1 MKNSSKYLFL
11 ISIFFLLLSNNTKG
25 QDKLISFKNKK
36 GDLFGFKSTTGKV
49 VVKPQYDWI
58 GYTFVNGH
66 TLVSKNN
73 KVGVMNDKGEIV
85 IGLLY
90 NGIDI
95 HAFAEDSVIWVT
107 QNEKCGYIDK
117 AGNILIPIKYED
129 IGNYHNGQF
138 RVKENGKWG
147 LVNIKG
153 EILLPIMYTE
163 IVKPFCNGFA
173 TVKIGYRVDSNFI
186 DIYNGIENYK
196 YTKFGYVD
204 TLYNEF
210 LYDID
215 SISHEFET
223 YPIQNELFKKKD
235 LFKISDTIKLKKE
248 LADSMFSYALAKF
261 KNVYL
266 YTDFCELNKKCVG
279 AGLLLNGNILWE
291 SLFFHTNKESEYF
304 TKNTVYKIISTE
316 YLREMTWK
324 WISPIYKK
332 IFQSTN
338 SIIQKTYKN
347 IAIYLKNYINNYDKE
362 KVEEYLKR
370 DERNFADLDING
382 NIDPNRKLSA
392 FIDRLIIIHKVIN
405 VEDAKYWINKISD
418 EVLNW

>member
-11 ISIFFLLLSNNTKG
+11 ISVIFLLLSNNTQG

-36 GDLFGFKSTTGKV
+36 GNLYGFKSTSGKV

-66 TLVSKNN
+66 TLVKKND

-85 IGLLY
+85 ISLLY

-95 HAFAEDSVIWVT
+95 QAFAKDSVILVI
-107 QNEKCGYIDK
+107 QNGKYGYIDK

-129 IGNYHNGQF
+129 IGNYHNGQY

-147 LVNIKG
+147 LVNVKG
-153 EILLPIMYTE
+153 DILLPIMYSN
-163 IVKPFCNGFA
+163 IVKPFCDGYA
-173 TVKIGYRVDSNFI
+173 TVEIRSGEDTINNEKSKLK
-186 DIYNGIENYK
+186 K
-196 YTKFGYVD
+196 YGYVD
-204 TLYNEF
+204 TLHNEF
-210 LYDID
+210 LYETD
-215 SISHEFET
+215 SISYEFET
-223 YPIQNELFKKKD
+223 YPIHSELFNKED
-235 LFKISDTIKLKKE
+235 LFKINDTIKLKKE
-248 LADSMFSYALAKF
+248 LADNIFSYALAEF
-261 KNVYL
+261 KTGYL
-266 YTDFCELNKKCVG
+266 FADFCKLNQICVG
-279 AGLLLNGNILWE
+279 YGLLLNGDILRVR
-291 SLFFHTNKESEYF
+291 SFFHTKNESEYF
-304 TKNTVYKIISTE
+304 TKNTIYKIISTE
-316 YLREMTWK
+316 YLREMTWT

-338 SIIQKTYKN
+338 SIIQKTYKD

-370 DERNFADLDING
+370 DERKFAQLDING
-382 NIDPNRKLSA
+382 NFDPNRKLSA

-405 VEDAKYWINKISD
+405 VEDAKYWVNKISD